1 MNQTTLTTNG
11 MVAYKVANAN
21 LAFFENAG
29 AMRGTDIIPM
39 FADAYNENN
48 MLALMNALHIRDI
61 RAGKGERELF
71 RKILRYVESVS
82 IADACVLIR
91 KIPEIGRWD
100 DIFSLQTQP
109 ARDFAFDMVATAL
122 LDQNSLCAKWMP
134 RKGADAVALRNY
146 LKLTPKSYRKLL
158 VGLTNVVETKMCN
171 NEWES
176 INFSHVPSQATRIYK
191 NAFQRHTENYTQWL
205 EKLKSGDSSVKVNA
219 GAITPVEVC
228 SYFFKNKYTPTDVAL
243 AEEQW
248 KAIPREFQ
256 DMNMICMVDSS
267 ASMLD
272 GSGSV
277 SPMQVAFAIGT
288 FVAENTVGLFKNK
301 VLTFSETSSIIDLA
315 GSLENRLDKL
325 KNADWGGR
333 TNYVSAFTEICN
345 YAKSNNIAD
354 ADMPKQFVVI
364 SDMQF
369 NESKSGEDAI
379 TAARR
384 IMSSYGYSVPTIVY
398 WNVNSSKSVVS
409 TDHEKGVVLVSGYSE
424 KIANNFMMLD
434 QIQDITPMDMMIETI
449 MVPRYID

>member
-1 MNQTTLTTNG
+1 M
-11 MVAYKVANAN
+11 
-21 LAFFENAG
+21 
-29 AMRGTDIIPM
+29 
-39 FADAYNENN
+39 
-48 MLALMNALHIRDI
+48 
-61 RAGKGERELF
+61 
-71 RKILRYVESVS
+71 
-82 IADACVLIR
+82 
-91 KIPEIGRWD
+91 
-100 DIFSLQTQP
+100 
-109 ARDFAFDMVATAL
+109 
-122 LDQNSLCAKWMP
+122 
-134 RKGADAVALRNY
+134 
-146 LKLTPKSYRKLL
+146 
-158 VGLTNVVETKMCN
+158 
-171 NEWES
+171 
-176 INFSHVPSQATRIYK
+176 
-191 NAFQRHTENYTQWL
+191 
-205 EKLKSGDSSVKVNA
+205 
-219 GAITPVEVC
+219 C

-325 KNADWGGR
+325 KNADWGGS

-345 YAKSNNIAD
+345 YAKSNNISD

-369 NESKSGEDAI
+369 NQSNSGEDAI

-409 TDHEKGVVLVSGYSE
+409 TDHEKGVVLVSGFSD

-434 QIQDITPMDMMIETI
+434 QIQEITPMDMMIETI